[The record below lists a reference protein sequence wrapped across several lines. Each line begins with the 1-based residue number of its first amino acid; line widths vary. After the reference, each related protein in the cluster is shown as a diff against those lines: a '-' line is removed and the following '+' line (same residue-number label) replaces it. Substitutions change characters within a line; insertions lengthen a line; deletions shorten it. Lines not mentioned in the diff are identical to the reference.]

1 MPRRDPESLAVVAL
15 IGVPN
20 AGKSTLFNRLLGER
34 RALVA
39 DIPGTTR
46 DRIQARWRAE
56 GKACL
61 LCDTGGFA
69 APGAEPLQGEIQRQ
83 TRAALEEAR
92 VIVLVLDGQAGLTA
106 GERDL
111 ATRLRP
117 AAARV

>member
-1 MPRRDPESLAVVAL
+1 RVGAMRRHDPESLGVVAL

-39 DIPGTTR
+39 DVPGTTR
-46 DRIQARWRAE
+46 DRIQARWRPE

-69 APGAEPLQGEIQRQ
+69 DPGSEELQGEIQRQ
-83 TRAALEEAR
+83 TLTALEAAT
-92 VIVLVLDGQAGLTA
+92 VVLPALDGQ
-106 GERDL
+106 
-111 ATRLRP
+111 
-117 AAARV
+117 